1 MRSIAAESCQ
11 LAILHIYSGNFVLSL
26 RPFVTGL
33 YFIGTFL
40 YRSRALPRH
49 SDKGLL
55 GNYTTGSSCAIV
67 AFQGSDR
74 DDYCVLGKPFS
85 TENML
90 GIAVRKLRDPER
102 HRYVF
107 PDTSRQ

>member
-11 LAILHIYSGNFVLSL
+11 IAILHRYGGNVVRSF
-26 RPFVTGL
+26 RPFVTRL

-49 SDKGLL
+49 SDKGLVD
-55 GNYTTGSSCAIV
+55 NYTTGSSRAIV
-67 AFQGSDR
+67 ASQGSDC
-74 DDYCVLGKPFS
+74 DDYCILGKPFG

-90 GIAVRKLRDPER
+90 GITVRKLRASER